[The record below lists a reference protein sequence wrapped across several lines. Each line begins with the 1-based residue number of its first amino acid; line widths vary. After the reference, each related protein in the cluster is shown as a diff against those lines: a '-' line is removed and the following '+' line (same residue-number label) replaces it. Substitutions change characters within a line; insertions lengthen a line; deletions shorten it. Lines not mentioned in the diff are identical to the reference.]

1 MERHGDEIHVNETEA
16 SGASKPHIGRYVL
29 GFSLLMV
36 VIAMS
41 AIWIFGSVVR

>member
-1 MERHGDEIHVNETEA
+1 MERQGDEIHVSETEV
-16 SGASKPHIGRYVL
+16 SGASKPQVGRYVL

-41 AIWIFGSVVR
+41 AIWILGSVLR